1 MAMSKLEN
9 LKKALADEAA
19 EQASAIRAAAEE
31 KARAIRAEAEAKAA
45 RLKAESLAAAG
56 RELELRRR
64 QAAAEERLLRRQAVL
79 AAKAELV
86 GRVIAEA
93 GKRLAGLPDE
103 EYRALIAR
111 LIEESA
117 PEGSVMAAVN
127 HRDRTRLGAA
137 FFKQVAA
144 DLSSRG
150 RRVEFALAAEPAE
163 IGGGVKLKGENFE
176 VDCSFERLLE
186 RAAETLEPE
195 VAKALFG

>member
-1 MAMSKLEN
+1 MSKLEN

-19 EQASAIRAAAEE
+19 AQASEIRAAAGRQAE
-31 KARAIRAEAEAKAA
+31 AIRAEAEAKAA
-45 RLKAESLAAAG
+45 RLKADSQAAAG
-56 RELELRRR
+56 REIELRQR

-86 GRVIAEA
+86 GRAIEEA
-93 GKRLAGLPDE
+93 GKRLAELPDS
-103 EYRALIAR
+103 EYRALVAR

-117 PEGSVMAAVN
+117 PEGSVTAAVSQ
-127 HRDRTRLGAA
+127 RDLARLGAD
-137 FFKQVAA
+137 FFEQVGTN
-144 DLSSRG
+144 LTSRG
-150 RRVEFALAAEPAE
+150 RRVKFALAAQPVQ
-163 IGGGVKLKGENFE
+163 IGGGVKLTGENFE